1 MTFSTM
7 GKEVLSDGA
16 HFADAMSP
24 EDAERIADALNA
36 TSEDASEP
44 DALFLENKF
53 WRAPEQ
59 VCERVPADDFNGP
72 EVPFPFWNAGKFQT
86 EESEV
91 MREPAPYSY
100 WDQLEATAA
109 NLANSRPKHFTRFAA
124 SIALVGI
131 AALLARGYAR
141 G

>member
-7 GKEVLSDGA
+7 GKEVLSNGA
-16 HFADAMSP
+16 HFADAMTP
-24 EDAERIADALNA
+24 EDAERIADALNSA
-36 TSEDASEP
+36 SEDASEP

-59 VCERVPADDFNGP
+59 VCERVP
-72 EVPFPFWNAGKFQT
+72 AGKFQT

-109 NLANSRPKHFTRFAA
+109 NLASSRPKRFTRFAA

-131 AALLARGYAR
+131 AALLAQGYAR